1 MYIFAEPVTEEQVAE
16 IQGQNEAKIREFER
30 NILGL
35 NREHE
40 SEAQDSQEDDGK
52 WDNIQ
57 ASVQEAMD
65 KDELSVDDPDQN
77 QREAGDDDL
86 TTNGDRALGEE
97 LSYDH
102 NSEIA
107 PDEDLIAAI
116 AGDSAEKV
124 GEQNGENSKVLDEGY
139 KKGQEVKEPDEESR
153 DAKDLESEGSSGHG
167 DDELEIHEAVP
178 EGDSAIMGES
188 SDSDLGQSE
197 NALDGRELSEGEAAK
212 EVTSVPPDSKSVKK
226 ADKAAYLPPLP
237 GEESSESEY
246 QTEADRPFLD
256 SVDRETAQ
264 ADTSLSF
271 SEILAMTLTIR
282 NKVNNQF
289 IHRPENISP
298 EDVWSIEY
306 SLVEVPTQQ
315 KAKALYQACQLRRKK
330 KLDAPMVPED
340 AEVINHYLANLRDL
354 SKSGKKWRQ
363 KMDESDSRK
372 PVQVLGREIN
382 MGEGS
387 LSDQES
393 EA

>member
-86 TTNGDRALGEE
+86 TTNGDGALGEE

-139 KKGQEVKEPDEESR
+139 KKGQEVKKPDEESG

-256 SVDRETAQ
+256 SVDRETTQ
-264 ADTSLSF
+264 ADTSLSS

-298 EDVWSIEY
+298 QDVWSIEY

>member
-86 TTNGDRALGEE
+86 TTNGDRVFGEE

-139 KKGQEVKEPDEESR
+139 KKGQEVKEPDEESG

-237 GEESSESEY
+237 SEESSESEY

-264 ADTSLSF
+264 ADTSLSS

-298 EDVWSIEY
+298 QDVWSIEY

>member
-86 TTNGDRALGEE
+86 TTNGDGALGEE

-102 NSEIA
+102 NSEIT

-139 KKGQEVKEPDEESR
+139 KKGQEVKEPDEESG

-264 ADTSLSF
+264 ADTSLSS

-298 EDVWSIEY
+298 QDVWSIEY

-363 KMDESDSRK
+363 KVDESDSRK

-382 MGEGS
+382 MGESS